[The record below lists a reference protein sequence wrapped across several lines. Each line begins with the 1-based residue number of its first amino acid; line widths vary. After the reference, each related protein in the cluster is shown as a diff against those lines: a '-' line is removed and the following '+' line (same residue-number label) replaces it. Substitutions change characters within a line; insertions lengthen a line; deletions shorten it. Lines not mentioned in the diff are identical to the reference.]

1 MSSLRLIPESGQNAA
16 VHSSC
21 TRTTKEAPTFF
32 VVFTRQMWVVPILK
46 TPKMHVGL
54 PFDVPFCTPSMKPTP
69 KSQPRLKRDLAG
81 PLKTIFKML
90 VALGLRKGYKEVGI
104 RQRDLHPARRGV
116 SWFPPKLKRTGSQ
129 AYICQALKA
138 GDWGI
143 ESGVG
148 NGSKLSRAG
157 VQVLGFGCHFRVPF
171 WVPVSHGRGRAPQLC
186 L

>member
-69 KSQPRLKRDLAG
+69 KSQPRLKRDSAG

-116 SWFPPKLKRTGSQ
+116 SWFPPKRTGSQ

-138 GDWGI
+138 GGLADSKRSRKW
-143 ESGVG
+143 VKVFQR
-148 NGSKLSRAG
+148 GSAG
-157 VQVLGFGCHFRVPF
+157 FRLWLP
-171 WVPVSHGRGRAPQLC
+171 L
-186 L
+186 